1 MFKYLLNFNMHLMII
16 KNKFLFTVLF
26 LCMVPVI
33 HAQDILNDLETIAV
47 EDSLPTIATF
57 KGTHISIGHSVETRK
72 KGVLEISSMNRFWNR
87 PIPDSERVQTF
98 AADKW
103 NSRIGVDY
111 GLSDRLTVGAGYST
125 GYRSIDVYG
134 KYRLFYQRDS
144 GAKFPFSITLFQG
157 GVYRGKSSFKGI
169 LYEDDGMTIKREVPT
184 ENKFATTTQLLIARK
199 FSRSFSFQIAPT
211 YVYRAEDKLVED
223 ANPNYFA
230 LGFGARYKVSN
241 HVSIVSEYYY
251 VANSPDFVDT
261 YGPFSLGANWEVS
274 DLLLQF
280 KLTNARN
287 LVEDKF
293 IIKTENNFNF
303 RDGNLH
309 FGFHATYFIQ
319 L

>member
-1 MFKYLLNFNMHLMII
+1 MIT
-16 KNKFLFTVLF
+16 KNKFIFTILF
-26 LCMVPVI
+26 LSMIQVT
-33 HAQDILNDLETIAV
+33 HAQDILKALEAETV
-47 EDSLPTIATF
+47 EESQPTIATF

-72 KGVLEISSMNRFWNR
+72 KGVLEISSMNRFWNK

-111 GLSDRLTVGAGYST
+111 GISDRLTVGAGYGT
-125 GYRSIDVYG
+125 GYRSTDIYG

-144 GAKFPFSITLFQG
+144 GTKFPFSITLFQG
-157 GVYRGKSSFKGI
+157 GVYRNKSSFKGN
-169 LYEDDGMTIKREVPT
+169 LYAPDDPTMKKEVPSK
-184 ENKFATTTQLLIARK
+184 NKFAATTQLLIARK
-199 FSRSFSFQIAPT
+199 ISRNFSLQIAPT
-211 YVYRAEDKLVED
+211 YVYRAEDKLIDGV
-223 ANPNYFA
+223 NPNHFA
-230 LGFGARYKVSN
+230 IGFGGRYKVSN

-251 VANSPDFVDT
+251 VANPVDFVDT

-287 LVEDKF
+287 LVEDKY